1 MVINRTNVVMAVLQ
15 QLCEISEILQRLYI
29 KSWEVNKYI
38 LNLKLSWN
46 HMKGQTDCDNGDEVD
61 GADSESD
68 NSYKKM
74 KNKNV

>member
-1 MVINRTNVVMAVLQ
+1 
-15 QLCEISEILQRLYI
+15 
-29 KSWEVNKYI
+29 
-38 LNLKLSWN
+38 
-46 HMKGQTDCDNGDEVD
+46 MKGQTDCDNGDEVD